1 MEKLKLYVVTKSNT
15 DNTLNVGNLIWLSEN
30 GNLNNAMIGGWLSC
44 EEWNIENRNDFEYEI
59 SDSYYLDIVNGKEC
73 VRKCK

>member
-30 GNLNNAMIGGWLSC
+30 GNLNNAMIGGWLSY